1 MKGIWNFDKLE
12 GYLMTSKSPSDV
24 AESLKAIRENLRKRN
39 YHVDNVHEDTLTD
52 LIDLFDG
59 MTVNEE
65 DHEE

>member
-24 AESLKAIRENLRKRN
+24 AESLKAIRETLRKKSYR
-39 YHVDNVHEDTLTD
+39 VDNIHEDTLTD

-65 DHEE
+65 DNEN